1 MKYGIR
7 DGMLKVG
14 LEDTFMAAAEIG
26 FDGVEFCIGAEYA
39 DNILWQDGG
48 IDRLKG
54 MAAAAGTEISS
65 LSPGVFSRFHPALPE
80 AELREE
86 GVAILTHTIEC
97 CQPLDTNQILV
108 PMFPKDMYDWPE
120 DTWTQLFDGLKALSE
135 VAGKHDVTLNLEA
148 TFDADQYV
156 RVVDSV
162 ASDHLKVYHDTGNT
176 MMRDQDPAMELRK
189 LGPSRVGMIHAKDT
203 DRQAL
208 GDGRVDF
215 QAVDEAMREIG
226 YDGYIVLETPVS
238 EDDPAADNAR
248 NLAFVR
254 KLGV

>member
-7 DGMLKVG
+7 DTMLKAT
-14 LEDTFMAAAEIG
+14 LEDTFKAASEIG
-26 FDGVEFCIGAEYA
+26 FDGVEFCIGAEYR
-39 DNILWQDGG
+39 DNVLWQDGG
-48 IDRLKG
+48 IDKLKG
-54 MAAAAGTEISS
+54 LADAAKVEISS

-80 AELREE
+80 ADLRKE
-86 GVAILTHTIEC
+86 GVEILTHVIEC

-108 PMFPKDMYDWPE
+108 PMFPKDMYDWP
-120 DTWTQLFDGLKALSE
+120 DTTWTQLSDGLKALSD
-135 VAGKHDVTLNLEA
+135 VAGKRGVTLNLEA

-156 RVVDSV
+156 RIVDAVS
-162 ASDHLKVYHDTGNT
+162 SDHLKVYHDTGNT
-176 MMRDQDPAMELRK
+176 MMRDQDPALEIRK

-215 QAVDEAMREIG
+215 DDVDAAIREID
-226 YDGYIVLETPVS
+226 YDGYIVLETPVG
-238 EDDPAADNAR
+238 DDPAADNAK
-248 NLAFVR
+248 NLKFVR